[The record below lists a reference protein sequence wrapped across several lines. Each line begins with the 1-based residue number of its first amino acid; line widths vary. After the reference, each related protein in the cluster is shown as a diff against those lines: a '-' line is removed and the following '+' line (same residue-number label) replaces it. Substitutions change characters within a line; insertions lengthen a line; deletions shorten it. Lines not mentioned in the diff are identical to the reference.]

1 MTFKIVTDSC
11 ANLTDEIIE
20 KFDITILPLTF
31 MVDGKQHTS
40 YKKKEKSNLPKFY
53 KMMRE
58 GKVVTTSLPNLVDSK
73 KEIEEILAAG
83 DDVLYIAF
91 SSGLSGTYTA
101 IDLICKELA
110 HKYEDRKI
118 YTVDTLAAAA
128 GQGMLVW
135 MAAEM
140 REDGKSIE
148 EVHSWLEKNK
158 LHLAHWFTVDDLHFL
173 ERGGRVSK
181 TAAFAGTVLNIK
193 PVLHVDDEGHL
204 IPMEKVRGRKKSIDA
219 LVSHMVKTMEK
230 PYNYKVL
237 ISHGDC
243 LEDAEFLAKRVE
255 DKTGITDIH
264 MNCLDPV
271 IGAHSGPGTLALF
284 FLGSSR
290 N

>member
-1 MTFKIVTDSC
+1 MSFKIVTDSC
-11 ANLTDEIIE
+11 ANLTDEVID
-20 KFDITILPLTF
+20 KFNLSILPLTF

-40 YKKKEKSNLPKFY
+40 YKKQEKSNLPKFY

-73 KEIEEILAAG
+73 SEIEEILKAG
-83 DDVLYIAF
+83 DDVLFIAF
-91 SSGLSGTYTA
+91 SSGLSGTFTA

-110 HKYEDRKI
+110 SKYEDRKI
-118 YTVDTLAAAA
+118 YSVDTLAAAA

-140 REDGKSIE
+140 CDKGKSIE
-148 EVHSWLEKNK
+148 EVRDWLEENK

-219 LVSHMVKTMEK
+219 LVQHMKETMVE
-230 PYNYKVL
+230 PYDYKVL

-243 LEDAEFLAKRVE
+243 LEDAELLAKKVKE
-255 DKTGITDIH
+255 VTGQEDIH
-264 MNCLDPV
+264 INCLDPV

-284 FLGSSR
+284 YLATSR

>member
-20 KFDITILPLTF
+20 EFDITILPLTF

-140 REDGKSIE
+140 REDGKTIE
-148 EVHSWLEKNK
+148 EVHTWLEENK

-219 LVSHMVKTMEK
+219 LVSHMEKTMEK

-255 DKTGITDIH
+255 EKTGITDIH

>member
-1 MTFKIVTDSC
+1 MSFKIVSDSC
-11 ANLTDEIIE
+11 ANLTDEIID
-20 KFDITILPLTF
+20 KFDLTILPLTF

-40 YKKKEKSNLPKFY
+40 YKKREKSNLPKFY

-73 KEIEEILAAG
+73 KEIEKILEG
-83 DDVLYIAF
+83 GEDVLLIAF

-110 HKYEDRKI
+110 SKYEDRKI
-118 YTVDTLAAAA
+118 MTVDTLAAAA

-140 REDGKSIE
+140 RDDGESIE
-148 EVHSWLEKNK
+148 TVHKWLEDNK

-219 LVSHMVKTMEK
+219 LVTHMQETMVE
-230 PYNYKVL
+230 PYDYKVL

-243 LEDAEFLAKRVE
+243 LEDAETLAKRVKE
-255 DKTGITDIH
+255 KTGVSDIH
-264 MNCLDPV
+264 INCLDPV
-271 IGAHSGPGTLALF
+271 IGAHSGPSTLALF
-284 FLGSSR
+284 YLATSR

>member
-1 MTFKIVTDSC
+1 MSFKIVTDSC
-11 ANLTDEIIE
+11 ANLTDEVID
-20 KFDITILPLTF
+20 KFGLTILPLTF

-40 YKKKEKSNLPKFY
+40 YKKQEKSNLPKFY

-73 KEIEEILAAG
+73 SEFEKILQGG

-110 HKYEDRKI
+110 SNFEDRKI

-140 REDGKSIE
+140 REEGNSIE
-148 EVHSWLEKNK
+148 EVRDWLEENK

-219 LVSHMVKTMEK
+219 LAQHMKETMVE
-230 PYNYKVL
+230 PYEYKVL

-243 LEDAEFLAKRVE
+243 LEDAELLANKVKE
-255 DKTGITDIH
+255 INGVKEVHI
-264 MNCLDPV
+264 NCLDPV

-284 FLGSSR
+284 YLATSR

>member
-1 MTFKIVTDSC
+1 MPFKIVTDSC
-11 ANLTDEIIE
+11 ANLTDEVIN

-31 MVDGKQHTS
+31 MVDGEQHTS
-40 YKKKEKSNLPKFY
+40 YKKNEKSNLPIFY

-73 KEIEEILAAG
+73 KEFEKILESG
-83 DDVLYIAF
+83 NDLLFISF
-91 SSGLSGTYTA
+91 SSGLSGTYA
-101 IDLICKELA
+101 ALDLVCKELA
-110 HKYEDRKI
+110 SQFEDRKI

-140 REDGKSIE
+140 REEGKPIE
-148 EVHSWLEKNK
+148 EVRDWLEDNK

-204 IPMEKVRGRKKSIDA
+204 IPMEKVRGRKKSIEA
-219 LVSHMVKTMEK
+219 LAQHMKKTMIE
-230 PYNYKVL
+230 PYEYKVL

-243 LEDAEFLAKRVE
+243 PEDAELLANKAKEVSGVK
-255 DKTGITDIH
+255 DVCV
-264 MNCLDPV
+264 NCLDPV

-284 FLGSSR
+284 YLATTR
-290 N
+290 D